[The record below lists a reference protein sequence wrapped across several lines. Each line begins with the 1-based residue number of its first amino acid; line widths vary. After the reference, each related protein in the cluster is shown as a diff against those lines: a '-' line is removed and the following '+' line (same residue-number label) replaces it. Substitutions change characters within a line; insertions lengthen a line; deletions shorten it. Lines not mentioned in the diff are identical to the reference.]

1 MDPTAARVNAE
12 PSTLSQIGTF
22 IKDNK
27 WKIAA
32 IIAGIAIIALAI
44 TPPGA
49 ILAAHVAVLGLSG
62 SFIVTAGGIA
72 LGGLL
77 FAATALMFTR
87 DIENNSI
94 AEKKKVAAKAKAE
107 ADAKAIKEAQ
117 DKVQEEARQLDLKNK
132 AQEDAK
138 AKAAKEAQERAQQE
152 ARAQEKAKRAKE
164 QADRVTVNSAT
175 TNAALSIRE
184 TLANFNKESI
194 VTGKNTSTKT
204 LTAQRKEEE
213 EVFKLMPLSY
223 QFETLGN
230 KLDTLIKASVSNP
243 AQLVARN
250 KGMERIL
257 AEMNVIKPQL
267 EAQMVEETTNRTLQ
281 SLRVGRE
288 SFTQAQYATIK
299 EAPAAT
305 PSPQVEINPSKT
317 EERKEKKAAIN
328 SLPLE
333 EKMIALGNKLDPLM
347 KGIQNPKSTTQ
358 QIVAFKKGMEK
369 IVNEMK
375 AIQIQLEA
383 QKV

>member
-1 MDPTAARVNAE
+1 MNIE
-12 PSTLSQIGTF
+12 F
-22 IKDNK
+22 ILEREKLKQQLNK

-49 ILAAHVAVLGLSG
+49 ILAAHIAVLGLSG

-94 AEKKKVAAKAKAE
+94 AEKKKEAAKAKAE
-107 ADAKAIKEAQ
+107 TDAKAIKEAQ
-117 DKVQEEARQLDLKNK
+117 DKAQEEARQLELKNK
-132 AQEDAK
+132 TQEDAK
-138 AKAAKEAQERAQQE
+138 IKAAKEAQERAQQE

-164 QADRVTVNSAT
+164 QADRVTVNTAT

-194 VTGKNTSTKT
+194 VTGNNKPAITLTST
-204 LTAQRKEEE
+204 RHNDEEI
-213 EVFKLMPLSY
+213 FKLMPLSY

-230 KLDTLIKASVSNP
+230 KLDSLIKGVKNP
-243 AQLVARN
+243 QSSTAQIVAFK
-250 KGMERIL
+250 KGMERIV
-257 AEMNVIKPQL
+257 AEMKVIKPQL
-267 EAQMVEETTNRTLQ
+267 EAKMVEETTNRTLK
-281 SLRVGRE
+281 SLRDGRE
-288 SFTQAQYATIK
+288 TFAQAQYATIK
-299 EAPAAT
+299 VAPAAT

-317 EERKEKKAAIN
+317 EERKERKAAIN
-328 SLPLE
+328 SLPLVD
-333 EKMIALGNKLDPLM
+333 KMIALGDKLDPLM
-347 KGIQNPKSTTQ
+347 KGIKNPKSTTQ
-358 QIVAFKKGMEK
+358 QIVAYKKGMEK

-375 AIQIQLEA
+375 AIKAQLEA